1 MDAVVLHS
9 DIARLVLGYLKRQK
23 LESTSRL
30 FCKTSPHLKHEFTV
44 YRSGFTPHSFCPD
57 LEDIICEYVN
67 IKHIVDRFVSSLTS
81 NQRFELFELKLPE
94 KVKLL
99 LERVLATNLKTQ
111 QGENSTHS
119 KNNTKSNSTAS
130 SSINSDKE
138 NTTKKHPKQKRK
150 RDSVAYSSDERVS
163 PLFLSSKNIK
173 RRRILEPFCFI
184 SAKQQNLQRQRKTVE
199 TPTTG
204 GDQTQTDDENEEDTL
219 DEDSNEPE
227 NEDENVPHDNETDL
241 SLLEK
246 PTKESTPRSKSANGK
261 FSTPSVPEL
270 SQAILDNPQFQMKL
284 VDNINQALNNSKCS
298 ETQAEVSNVKAST
311 SKLSANDNNL
321 SEEQQIITSN
331 EMLDQMVKD
340 ILKATEQ
347 DPTFD
352 AIVEN
357 VVGASIQPTNASA
370 GVQCNIDAAS
380 AAPQQLISVPAV
392 YEQQE
397 QQQQQ
402 QFAFVQQHQQ
412 QQLTLPTLSTI
423 SQQPTDSSTA
433 PRTPLI
439 IRTAISASNTSQNG
453 GAGDAQILSTLTA
466 NNSFGSLIDP
476 NFSLSKLIVLNSNDS
491 AQKQATA
498 GEQIIGNV
506 TADNLINHLSNV
518 GDAAGDEQHVFIDN
532 NTGQFLLLADEG
544 ILANFPFLLNGEGII
559 QQIPP
564 GNTAAAGQQ
573 PQNTVMVSSAQKV
586 NATEETQIEGRIEPC
601 TACKKPQDGAIPSS
615 LQSRTTVESE
625 TPSGSGIVNMKAFK
639 SLSTPRKRTSHV
651 RTLSFSPKITVGSPA
666 EQKSSLRPN
675 ANAEECAELAN
686 SVDLTERPIIKNVE
700 ILPALGGPIE
710 ASANESSNSCSVP
723 PLFVTEESSNQ
734 TVIKTELSLREI
746 AVAEKTDK
754 IQNKIKSVASGLHV
768 DTPKRKQV
776 RKTAVR
782 ACKRQLSKSSDDSE
796 NKSDPTNESDQNEE
810 SEKSAPASESQPT
823 EEQSVTNLKDDK
835 MMEEWLRLRNVSN
848 RDLDSRLRQ
857 INAEQHAILPKS
869 VRRDKNTSLK
879 RRNLR
884 RKKPIISKRMRKKA
898 RQEAHKKAMLAEREA
913 DASILEDDPKEF
925 VKPDIRIVEKTKHG
939 KCAIES
945 RRVNKDRN
953 SKEFNIKIPTPQKE
967 KRESLTK
974 TKGDCVESISAD
986 KVAATDDTVDGTA
999 NAEPAAQ
1006 TADHAT
1012 VHASEEHKEQERDRR
1027 TANIACL
1034 LDTPFKAP
1042 TLMDEI
1048 PPTPGKPVHS
1058 LDTPA
1063 AKLRSVD
1070 DDMQLSSSYLFGSLT
1085 KSELNTPQLSAITP
1099 GLRFTP
1105 YGSSRDV
1112 TPRSATAPTD
1122 YSSGGSYYKPDESED
1137 LDRNFEK
1144 ILKDSAQKQRQ
1155 AEEERVKLLEQHLN
1169 AEEVKSALFEEPR
1182 PTLVDG
1188 TEQAKAVA
1196 EEICV
1201 EIPAEKLRVE
1211 PIVLKR
1217 VKSFGAE
1224 GTEHTET
1231 TSNIDPHYTLVSEL
1245 PEICAEGESSD
1256 SSSTISTS
1264 SSSSTNS
1271 TTSSSSSSSNSSTTT
1286 DEEQAA
1292 KHEKETPKKTADMSL
1307 SLDNL
1312 STISSTEDEEW
1323 QKLAVTEE
1331 ENSQLVS
1338 NDGEVRYPV
1347 RSWLTPSKVDS
1358 QAVVETHEQA
1368 PATTIK
1374 LTVPVKSAEKK
1385 NRLEDDLQQKRER
1398 MMEKLKQDA
1407 KQRRVK
1413 QPLATAAQAFE
1424 KSAAL
1429 IASRKLTAM
1438 REKAK
1443 ILPAKATM
1451 LPTNLE
1457 ASQTKIAVEVQ
1468 EKRTME
1474 VLTALQLSA
1483 KKQVHQ
1489 QTDIDAGKVPVRKP
1503 TAVPP
1508 MASLDDNATTTL
1520 FTQAPTTAAYE
1531 LTEKTER
1538 LPLKTLISKVKAK
1551 QRQCV
1556 KIEALPSLKRTCTT
1570 SVGRK
1575 KIVRKPLGFKGT
1587 NAPETVFEPGQLE
1600 EVKTPHKATTK
1611 SVAEKDGNGEKDA
1624 VVSPVPRIRIKTPTG
1639 LTADRPSTLRVS
1651 PRLLGN
1657 KKSRLK
1663 DGNAYDK
1670 KDGKDDAS
1678 GETIETAKHKKPLK
1692 AASKSKAAT
1701 TAKRLLAT
1709 AFKKSPVR
1717 TRMTKNKKT
1726 APTEVLEAKL
1736 TVEEQK
1742 QDEDKV
1748 RDEQPSEKS
1757 DLQKPIG
1764 QEILPVEH
1772 AKSDKSDSNEKTENP
1787 KPEKKKDTEKKEK
1800 ESQQLG
1806 KLTKASKAPTE
1817 ATKRNKEVEKTKQT
1831 AMPSAAETTSEKP
1844 TSKDATATAQKRKPK
1859 DKIETAAAADDKE
1872 DMTKQKSA
1880 ATFSSKI
1887 IIDASISNKNTK
1899 TQVATQ
1905 ELQTQKD
1912 TNGEGQESNVDKLD
1926 VKIKDQAIA
1935 KDNLTKESEA
1945 AEIAPKEE
1953 LAQAVH
1959 QSKILPTST
1968 TNMESEALD
1977 TAETSEEDPLEHCEL
1992 TSVTEE
1998 DPVRFIS
2005 VIYDGPVGAPAN
2017 PLPRRDFTNF
2027 KMVVAF
2033 DEEEKHIW
2041 RISNEV
2047 VLFNASPA
2055 SQQIRN
2061 IPKKRK
2067 VRINTC
2073 DTDNDN
2079 ITTVG
2084 VVHSTTTTTTAQQAT
2099 TSTVSSSEERNQK
2112 DNSSNEAKPVA
2123 TSTPIS
2129 APATSSTQDPRR
2141 RTTRITRNAVAG
2153 TEVAS
2158 GSTVSAPPAQATTT
2172 SSAGPTDI
2180 LEIDDIESL
2189 LSRLHGKEN

>member
-81 NQRFELFELKLPE
+81 SQRFELFELKLPE

-99 LERVLATNLKTQ
+99 LERSLATNSKTQ
-111 QGENSTHS
+111 QSENSTHNKNIT
-119 KNNTKSNSTAS
+119 KNNSNAS
-130 SSINSDKE
+130 SNINSDKE
-138 NTTKKHPKQKRK
+138 NTANKHPKQKRK
-150 RDSVAYSSDERVS
+150 RDAVAYSSDERLS
-163 PLFLSSKNIK
+163 PFFLSSKNIK

-184 SAKQQNLQRQRKTVE
+184 STKQQNLQRQRQTAQ
-199 TPTTG
+199 TPSTS
-204 GDQTQTDDENEEDTL
+204 GDQTEQTDDENEEDTL

-227 NEDENVPHDNETDL
+227 NEEENGLHHNETDL

-246 PTKESTPRSKSANGK
+246 PTKESTPHSKSANGK

-284 VDNINQALNNSKCS
+284 VDNINQALNNSKCG
-298 ETQAEVSNVKAST
+298 ETRAEVSNPTAST
-311 SKLSANDNNL
+311 SKMSVNENNL

-347 DPTFD
+347 DPAFD

-357 VVGASIQPTNASA
+357 VVGASIQPANASA
-370 GVQCNIDAAS
+370 GVQCNINAAE
-380 AAPQQLISVPAV
+380 AAPQQQLISMPAGFDH
-392 YEQQE
+392 QQ

-402 QFAFVQQHQQ
+402 QFTFVQQHQQ
-412 QQLTLPTLSTI
+412 AQLTLPTLSTI

-439 IRTAISASNTSQNG
+439 IRTAISASNTSLNS

-476 NFSLSKLIVLNSNDS
+476 NFSISKLIVLNSNDS
-491 AQKQATA
+491 AQKEAPG
-498 GEQIIGNV
+498 GEQIIGNI
-506 TADNLINHLSNV
+506 TADNLINHLTNV
-518 GDAAGDEQHVFIDN
+518 GDATGDEQQVFIDN
-532 NTGQFLLLADEG
+532 ATGQFVLLADEG

-559 QQIPP
+559 QQIQPAP
-564 GNTAAAGQQ
+564 AGQQ
-573 PQNTVMVSSAQKV
+573 PQNTVIVSSAQKV
-586 NATEETQIEGRIEPC
+586 NAAEENEIEGKIVPC
-601 TACKKPQDGAIPSS
+601 TACKKPQDATVPTS
-615 LQSRTTVESE
+615 LQSRTTADSE

-651 RTLSFSPKITVGSPA
+651 RTLSFSPKTTAGSQA
-666 EQKSSLRPN
+666 AQKSSLRPN
-675 ANAEECAELAN
+675 PIAEECEELAN
-686 SVDLTERPIIKNVE
+686 SADIPERPIIKNVE
-700 ILPALGGPIE
+700 ILPALGGPID

-734 TVIKTELSLREI
+734 TVIKTELSLRETG
-746 AVAEKTDK
+746 VVEKTDK
-754 IQNKIKSVASGLHV
+754 IDNKIKSAVSGLNA

-782 ACKRQLSKSSDDSE
+782 ACKRQLSKSSDESE
-796 NKSDPTNESDQNEE
+796 TKPAPTTEVEQNEE
-810 SEKSAPASESQPT
+810 SEKSASLSEPPAG
-823 EEQSVTNLKDDK
+823 EQRVENVKDDK
-835 MMEEWLRLRNVSN
+835 MMEEWLRLRNASN

-857 INAEQHAILPKS
+857 INAEQHAVLPKS
-869 VRRDKNTSLK
+869 VRRDKNTSVK
-879 RRNLR
+879 RRSLR
-884 RKKPIISKRMRKKA
+884 RKRQTISKRMRKKA
-898 RQEAHKKAMLAEREA
+898 RQEAHTKALLAESEA
-913 DASILEDDPKEF
+913 DASIVEDEPKEV
-925 VKPDIRIVEKTKHG
+925 VKPDIRIVEKSKRG
-939 KCAIES
+939 KCTIES
-945 RRVNKDRN
+945 RRVSKDRN
-953 SKEFNIKIPTPQKE
+953 SKEFNIKIPTPQKD
-967 KRESLTK
+967 KRETLTK
-974 TKGDCVESISAD
+974 TKSESVESASTD
-986 KVAATDDTVDGTA
+986 KAGTNDDAVDGTA
-999 NAEPAAQ
+999 YAEPATQ
-1006 TADHAT
+1006 TADNT
-1012 VHASEEHKEQERDRR
+1012 SVHVSEEHKEQERDRR

-1042 TLMDEI
+1042 TLMDAI
-1048 PPTPGKPVHS
+1048 PPTPGKPVPS

-1063 AKLRSVD
+1063 AKLRTVD
-1070 DDMQLSSSYLFGSLT
+1070 GDMQLSTSYLFGSLT
-1085 KSELNTPQLSAITP
+1085 KSELDTPQLSAITP

-1105 YGSSRDV
+1105 FGSSRDV
-1112 TPRSATAPTD
+1112 TPRSGTAPTD

-1144 ILKDSAQKQRQ
+1144 LLRDSAQKQRQ
-1155 AEEERVKLLEQHLN
+1155 EEEERAKLLEQHLN

-1182 PTLVDG
+1182 QTVVDER
-1188 TEQAKAVA
+1188 EQAEA
-1196 EEICV
+1196 EAEKICV

-1224 GTEHTET
+1224 GTESTEA
-1231 TSNIDPHYTLVSEL
+1231 TSNIDPHYTLVSDL

-1256 SSSTISTS
+1256 SSSTASTS
-1264 SSSSTNS
+1264 T
-1271 TTSSSSSSSNSSTTT
+1271 SSSSSNSSTSSSSSSTNSSSTT
-1286 DEEQAA
+1286 DEEESAT
-1292 KHEKETPKKTADMSL
+1292 HEKETPTKNANLSL

-1347 RSWLTPSKVDS
+1347 RSWLTPSKVDP
-1358 QAVVETHEQA
+1358 QAAVETHEQA

-1374 LTVPVKSAEKK
+1374 VTVPLKSAEKK

-1407 KQRRVK
+1407 NQRRVK
-1413 QPLATAAQAFE
+1413 QPIATTTPSVS

-1429 IASRKLTAM
+1429 IASRKLVAM

-1457 ASQTKIAVEVQ
+1457 VSQVKLAVEVQ

-1483 KKQVHQ
+1483 KKQAPQ
-1489 QTDIDAGKVPVRKP
+1489 FSSDSDAGKARKP
-1503 TAVPP
+1503 ITVPP

-1520 FTQAPTTAAYE
+1520 FTQAPTAAVYE

-1551 QRQCV
+1551 QRQCEQ
-1556 KIEALPSLKRTCTT
+1556 IEALPALKRSRTT
-1570 SVGRK
+1570 RVGRK

-1587 NAPETVFEPGQLE
+1587 NAPETVFEPDQLE
-1600 EVKTPHKATTK
+1600 EVKTPHKAMTK
-1611 SVAEKDGNGEKDA
+1611 SVAEQEGSGGKDA

-1639 LTADRPSTLRVS
+1639 LTADRPSALRVS

-1663 DGNAYDK
+1663 DGNADEK
-1670 KDGKDDAS
+1670 EDGKEDTSEEAVVS
-1678 GETIETAKHKKPLK
+1678 GKSKKPLK
-1692 AASKSKAAT
+1692 AAKSKAAT

-1709 AFKKSPVR
+1709 VTKKSPVR
-1717 TRMTKNKKT
+1717 TRMTKSKRT
-1726 APTEVLEAKL
+1726 APTEVLQAKIIL
-1736 TVEEQK
+1736 EEQK

-1748 RDEQPSEKS
+1748 RDEQPSEK
-1757 DLQKPIG
+1757 QKSAG
-1764 QEILPVEH
+1764 EEILPVEH
-1772 AKSDKSDSNEKTENP
+1772 AKSDKSDSSEKVEKT
-1787 KPEKKKDTEKKEK
+1787 KSEKKKYTEKKEK
-1800 ESQQLG
+1800 ESKQLD
-1806 KLTKASKAPTE
+1806 KPTKASKKDKE
-1817 ATKRNKEVEKTKQT
+1817 AEKIKQT
-1831 AMPSAAETTSEKP
+1831 DRPTSAETKSGKHPVTE
-1844 TSKDATATAQKRKPK
+1844 TTVTAQKRKPI
-1859 DKIETAAAADDKE
+1859 DNIETVDDKE
-1872 DMTKQKSA
+1872 DMTKQKTE
-1880 ATFSSKI
+1880 ATSRSKI
-1887 IIDASISNKNTK
+1887 IDDASITNENTK
-1899 TQVATQ
+1899 TQDATK
-1905 ELQTQKD
+1905 EIQTRKD
-1912 TNGEGQESNVDKLD
+1912 TRCEGHESNVDPLD
-1926 VKIKDQAIA
+1926 ENIQDQAIE
-1935 KDNLTKESEA
+1935 KKKLTKENEA
-1945 AEIAPKEE
+1945 AEIAPKPE
-1953 LAQAVH
+1953 V
-1959 QSKILPTST
+1959 LPTST
-1968 TNMESEALD
+1968 TNMETETAD

-1992 TSVTEE
+1992 TSVTDE

-2005 VIYDGPVGAPAN
+2005 VTYDGPDGAPAN

-2041 RISNEV
+2041 RISNEM
-2047 VLFNASPA
+2047 VLFSASPA

-2073 DTDNDN
+2073 GSSDNDN

-2084 VVHSTTTTTTAQQAT
+2084 VVHSTTTTSRQAT
-2099 TSTVSSSEERNQK
+2099 NATVNSSEDRNQRE
-2112 DNSSNEAKPVA
+2112 NSSNEAKPVA

-2129 APATSSTQDPRR
+2129 APATSSTEEPRR
-2141 RTTRITRNAVAG
+2141 RTTITRNAVAG

-2158 GSTVSAPPAQATTT
+2158 GSASAPPAEVAAT
-2172 SSAGPTDI
+2172 SSAGPTDV

>member
-30 FCKTSPHLKHEFTV
+30 FCKTSPHLKHEFRV

-81 NQRFELFELKLPE
+81 SQRFELFELKLPE

-99 LERVLATNLKTQ
+99 LERSLATTSKTQ
-111 QGENSTHS
+111 QPENSTHNKNTT
-119 KNNTKSNSTAS
+119 KNNSNAS
-130 SSINSDKE
+130 SNINSDKE
-138 NTTKKHPKQKRK
+138 NTTNKRPKQKRK
-150 RDSVAYSSDERVS
+150 RDAVAYSSDERLS

-184 SAKQQNLQRQRKTVE
+184 STKQQNLQRQRQTAQ
-199 TPTTG
+199 TPSTS
-204 GDQTQTDDENEEDTL
+204 GDQTEQTDDENEEDTL
-219 DEDSNEPE
+219 DEDSNEAQNEEE
-227 NEDENVPHDNETDL
+227 NGLHHNETDL

-246 PTKESTPRSKSANGK
+246 PTKESTPHSKSANGK

-298 ETQAEVSNVKAST
+298 ETQGEISNPKAST
-311 SKLSANDNNL
+311 SKMSANENTL

-380 AAPQQLISVPAV
+380 AAPPPQLISVPAV
-392 YEQQE
+392 FDNQ

-412 QQLTLPTLSTI
+412 PQLTLPTLSTI

-439 IRTAISASNTSQNG
+439 IRTAISASNTSLNSG
-453 GAGDAQILSTLTA
+453 SGDAQILSTLTA

-476 NFSLSKLIVLNSNDS
+476 NFSISKLIVLNSNDS
-491 AQKQATA
+491 AQKEAQG
-498 GEQIIGNV
+498 GEQIIGNI
-506 TADNLINHLSNV
+506 TADNLINHLTSV
-518 GDAAGDEQHVFIDN
+518 GDANGEEQQVFIDN
-532 NTGQFLLLADEG
+532 ATGQFVLLADEG
-544 ILANFPFLLNGEGII
+544 ILANFPFLLNGEGIT
-559 QQIPP
+559 QQIQP
-564 GNTAAAGQQ
+564 GNTAPAGQQ

-586 NATEETQIEGRIEPC
+586 NAAEENEIEGKIVPC
-601 TACKKPQDGAIPSS
+601 TACKKPQDATLPTS
-615 LQSRTTVESE
+615 LQSRTTADSE

-651 RTLSFSPKITVGSPA
+651 RTLSFSPKTTAGTQA
-666 EQKSSLRPN
+666 AQKSSLRPN
-675 ANAEECAELAN
+675 SIPEECEELAN
-686 SVDLTERPIIKNVE
+686 SADIPERPIIKNVE
-700 ILPALGGPIE
+700 ILPALGGPID

-734 TVIKTELSLREI
+734 TVIKTELSLRETG
-746 AVAEKTDK
+746 VVEKTDK
-754 IQNKIKSVASGLHV
+754 IDNKIKSAVTGLHT

-782 ACKRQLSKSSDDSE
+782 ACKRQLSKSSDESETKPAPTTEVEQNEDSE
-796 NKSDPTNESDQNEE
+796 KNASL
-810 SEKSAPASESQPT
+810 SEPPDG
-823 EEQSVTNLKDDK
+823 EQRVGNAKDDK
-835 MMEEWLRLRNVSN
+835 MMEEWLRLRNASN

-857 INAEQHAILPKS
+857 INAEQHAVLPKS

-879 RRNLR
+879 QRSLR
-884 RKKPIISKRMRKKA
+884 RKRPTISKRMRKKA
-898 RQEAHKKAMLAEREA
+898 RQEAHKKALLAESEA
-913 DASILEDDPKEF
+913 DASIVEDEPKEV
-925 VKPDIRIVEKTKHG
+925 VKPDIRIVEKSKHG

-945 RRVNKDRN
+945 RRVTKDRN
-953 SKEFNIKIPTPQKE
+953 GKEFNIKIPTPQKD
-967 KRESLTK
+967 KRESQTK
-974 TKGDCVESISAD
+974 TKSECVDSARVD
-986 KVAATDDTVDGTA
+986 KAAANDDAIDGAAT
-999 NAEPAAQ
+999 AEPAAQ
-1006 TADHAT
+1006 TADNAS
-1012 VHASEEHKEQERDRR
+1012 VPVSEEHKEQERDRR

-1042 TLMDEI
+1042 TLMDAI
-1048 PPTPGKPVHS
+1048 PLTPGKPGHS

-1063 AKLRSVD
+1063 AKLRD
-1070 DDMQLSSSYLFGSLT
+1070 GDLQLSTSYLFGSLT
-1085 KSELNTPQLSAITP
+1085 KSELDTPQLSAITP

-1105 YGSSRDV
+1105 FGSSRDV
-1112 TPRSATAPTD
+1112 TPRSGTAPTD

-1144 ILKDSAQKQRQ
+1144 LLRDSAQKQRHE
-1155 AEEERVKLLEQHLN
+1155 EEERAKLLEQHLN
-1169 AEEVKSALFEEPR
+1169 ADEVKSALFEEPR
-1182 PTLVDG
+1182 P
-1188 TEQAKAVA
+1188 AVA
-1196 EEICV
+1196 EDMQQVETEAEKICV

-1224 GTEHTET
+1224 STENTET

-1245 PEICAEGESSD
+1245 PEICADGESSD
-1256 SSSTISTS
+1256 SSSTASTS
-1264 SSSSTNS
+1264 T
-1271 TTSSSSSSSNSSTTT
+1271 SSSSSNSSTSSSNSSTNSSTTT
-1286 DEEQAA
+1286 DEVESATY
-1292 KHEKETPKKTADMSL
+1292 EKETPTKNTNFSL

-1347 RSWLTPSKVDS
+1347 RSWLTPSKVDP
-1358 QAVVETHEQA
+1358 QAAIETHEQT

-1374 LTVPVKSAEKK
+1374 VTVPLKSAEKK
-1385 NRLEDDLQQKRER
+1385 NRLEEDLQQKRER
-1398 MMEKLKQDA
+1398 MVEKLKHDA
-1407 KQRRVK
+1407 NQRRVK
-1413 QPLATAAQAFE
+1413 QPIATAAQSAS

-1429 IASRKLTAM
+1429 IASRKLVAM

-1451 LPTNLE
+1451 LPSNFE
-1457 ASQTKIAVEVQ
+1457 VSQAKLAVEVQ

-1483 KKQVHQ
+1483 KKQVPQ
-1489 QTDIDAGKVPVRKP
+1489 FSSDSDASKARKP
-1503 TAVPP
+1503 ITVPP

-1520 FTQAPTTAAYE
+1520 FTQAPTAVTYE

-1551 QRQCV
+1551 QRQCEQ
-1556 KIEALPSLKRTCTT
+1556 IEALPSMQRSHTT
-1570 SVGRK
+1570 RVGRK

-1587 NAPETVFEPGQLE
+1587 NAPETVFEPDQLE
-1600 EVKTPHKATTK
+1600 EVKTPHKAMTK
-1611 SVAEKDGNGEKDA
+1611 SVAEPEGSGGKDA
-1624 VVSPVPRIRIKTPTG
+1624 IVSPVPRIRIKTPTG
-1639 LTADRPSTLRVS
+1639 VTADRPSALRVS

-1663 DGNAYDK
+1663 DDNTEEKEDDK
-1670 KDGKDDAS
+1670 GDTSEEVVVSSKS
-1678 GETIETAKHKKPLK
+1678 KKPLK
-1692 AASKSKAAT
+1692 AAKSKAAT

-1709 AFKKSPVR
+1709 LTKKSPVR
-1717 TRMTKNKKT
+1717 TRMTKSKRT
-1726 APTEVLEAKL
+1726 APTEILEAKI

-1748 RDEQPSEKS
+1748 RAEQPSDKKKS
-1757 DLQKPIG
+1757 AG
-1764 QEILPVEH
+1764 EVILPVEH
-1772 AKSDKSDSNEKTENP
+1772 EKSDKSDSNEKIEKT
-1787 KPEKKKDTEKKEK
+1787 KPEKKKDTEKKESK
-1800 ESQQLG
+1800 HLDKSR
-1806 KLTKASKAPTE
+1806 KASKKDKEAEKIRQTDRPSSTE
-1817 ATKRNKEVEKTKQT
+1817 TKSGKHPVT
-1831 AMPSAAETTSEKP
+1831 ETTV
-1844 TSKDATATAQKRKPK
+1844 TAQKRKPK
-1859 DKIETAAAADDKE
+1859 DNIETEDDKE
-1872 DMTKQKSA
+1872 DMTKPKTEMTS
-1880 ATFSSKI
+1880 SSKI
-1887 IIDASISNKNTK
+1887 IDDASITNKNTK
-1899 TQVATQ
+1899 KQDATK
-1905 ELQTQKD
+1905 EIQTRKD
-1912 TNGEGQESNVDKLD
+1912 TRCEGQESNVDKLD
-1926 VKIKDQAIA
+1926 AKVQDQAIV
-1935 KDNLTKESEA
+1935 KEKLTKESEA
-1945 AEIAPKEE
+1945 AEIAPKPE
-1953 LAQAVH
+1953 A
-1959 QSKILPTST
+1959 LPTST
-1968 TNMESEALD
+1968 TSMETETAD

-2005 VIYDGPVGAPAN
+2005 VTYDGPDGAPAN
-2017 PLPRRDFTNF
+2017 LSPRRDFTNF

-2041 RISNEV
+2041 RISNEM
-2047 VLFNASPA
+2047 VLFSASPA

-2073 DTDNDN
+2073 GGTDNDN

-2084 VVHSTTTTTTAQQAT
+2084 VVHSTTTTTASRQAT
-2099 TSTVSSSEERNQK
+2099 TSTVNSSEERNQRE
-2112 DNSSNEAKPVA
+2112 NSSNEAKPVA

-2129 APATSSTQDPRR
+2129 APATSSTEEPRR
-2141 RTTRITRNAVAG
+2141 RTTRTTRKAVAG

-2158 GSTVSAPPAQATTT
+2158 GSASAPPAEAVAT
-2172 SSAGPTDI
+2172 SSAGPTDV

>member
-30 FCKTSPHLKHEFTV
+30 FCKTSPHLKHELTV

-81 NQRFELFELKLPE
+81 SQRFELFELKLPE

-99 LERVLATNLKTQ
+99 LERCLATTSKTQ
-111 QGENSTHS
+111 QTENSTHNKNIT
-119 KNNTKSNSTAS
+119 KNNSNAS
-130 SSINSDKE
+130 SNINSDKE
-138 NTTKKHPKQKRK
+138 NTANKHPQQKRK
-150 RDSVAYSSDERVS
+150 RDAVAYSSDERLS
-163 PLFLSSKNIK
+163 PFFLSSKNIK

-184 SAKQQNLQRQRKTVE
+184 STKQQNLQRQRQTAQ
-199 TPTTG
+199 TPSTSG
-204 GDQTQTDDENEEDTL
+204 EQTEQTDDENEEDTL

-227 NEDENVPHDNETDL
+227 NDEENGPHHNETDL

-246 PTKESTPRSKSANGK
+246 PTKESTPHSKSANGK

-298 ETQAEVSNVKAST
+298 ETQAEVSNPKAST
-311 SKLSANDNNL
+311 SKMSVNENNL
-321 SEEQQIITSN
+321 SEEQQIISSN

-347 DPTFD
+347 DPAFD

-370 GVQCNIDAAS
+370 GIQCNIDAAS
-380 AAPQQLISVPAV
+380 AAPPQQLINVPAV
-392 YEQQE
+392 FDN

-402 QFAFVQQHQQ
+402 QFTFVQQHQQ
-412 QQLTLPTLSTI
+412 PQLTLPTLSTI

-439 IRTAISASNTSQNG
+439 IRSAISASNTSLNSA
-453 GAGDAQILSTLTA
+453 AGDAQILSTLTA

-476 NFSLSKLIVLNSNDS
+476 NFSISKLIVLNSNDS
-491 AQKQATA
+491 AQKEAPA
-498 GEQIIGNV
+498 GEQIIGNI
-506 TADNLINHLSNV
+506 TADNLINHLSSV
-518 GDAAGDEQHVFIDN
+518 GDATGDEQQVFIDN
-532 NTGQFLLLADEG
+532 ATGQFVIIADEN
-544 ILANFPFLLNGEGII
+544 ILANFPFLLNGEA
-559 QQIPP
+559 P
-564 GNTAAAGQQ
+564 AGQQ

-586 NATEETQIEGRIEPC
+586 NAAEINEIEGKIVPC
-601 TACKKPQDGAIPSS
+601 TACKKPQDATVPTS
-615 LQSRTTVESE
+615 LQSRTTAESE

-651 RTLSFSPKITVGSPA
+651 RTLSFSPKATAGSQA
-666 EQKSSLRPN
+666 GQKPSLRPN
-675 ANAEECAELAN
+675 PIAEECEELAN
-686 SVDLTERPIIKNVE
+686 SADIPERPIIKNVE
-700 ILPALGGPIE
+700 ILPALGGPID

-734 TVIKTELSLREI
+734 TVIKTELSLRETG
-746 AVAEKTDK
+746 VVEKTDK
-754 IQNKIKSVASGLHV
+754 IENKIKSAVSGLHA

-776 RKTAVR
+776 RKNAVR
-782 ACKRQLSKSSDDSE
+782 ACKRQISKSSDESE
-796 NKSDPTNESDQNEE
+796 TKPAPTTEVEQNED
-810 SEKSAPASESQPT
+810 SEKSASLSEPPT
-823 EEQSVTNLKDDK
+823 GEQRAANVKDDK
-835 MMEEWLRLRNVSN
+835 MMEEWLRLRNASN

-857 INAEQHAILPKS
+857 INAEQHAVLPKS
-869 VRRDKNTSLK
+869 VRRDKNTSVK
-879 RRNLR
+879 RRSLR
-884 RKKPIISKRMRKKA
+884 RKRPTISKRMRKKA
-898 RQEAHKKAMLAEREA
+898 RLEAHKKALLAESEA
-913 DASILEDDPKEF
+913 DASIVDDEPKEV
-925 VKPDIRIVEKTKHG
+925 VKPDIRIVEKSKHG
-939 KCAIES
+939 KCAIEG
-945 RRVNKDRN
+945 RRVSKDRH
-953 SKEFNIKIPTPQKE
+953 SKEFNIKIPTPQKD

-974 TKGDCVESISAD
+974 AKSESVESASAD
-986 KVAATDDTVDGTA
+986 KAATNDDAVDGTA
-999 NAEPAAQ
+999 YAEPAAQ
-1006 TADHAT
+1006 TADNAS
-1012 VHASEEHKEQERDRR
+1012 VHVSEEHKEQERDRR

-1042 TLMDEI
+1042 TLMDAI
-1048 PPTPGKPVHS
+1048 PPTPGKPAPS

-1063 AKLRSVD
+1063 AKLRTVD
-1070 DDMQLSSSYLFGSLT
+1070 GDMQLSTSYLFGSLT
-1085 KSELNTPQLSAITP
+1085 KSELDTPQLSAITP

-1105 YGSSRDV
+1105 FGSSRDV
-1112 TPRSATAPTD
+1112 TPRSGTAPTD

-1144 ILKDSAQKQRQ
+1144 LLRDSAQKQRQ
-1155 AEEERVKLLEQHLN
+1155 EEEERAKLLEQHLN

-1182 PTLVDG
+1182 PVVVDE
-1188 TEQAKAVA
+1188 TEQAGTEA
-1196 EEICV
+1196 EQICV

-1224 GTEHTET
+1224 GTENTET

-1256 SSSTISTS
+1256 SSSTASTSTS
-1264 SSSSTNS
+1264 SSSSNS
-1271 TTSSSSSSSNSSTTT
+1271 STSSSSSSTNSSTTT
-1286 DEEQAA
+1286 DEEQSAT
-1292 KHEKETPKKTADMSL
+1292 HEKETPTKNANLSL

-1347 RSWLTPSKVDS
+1347 RSWLTPSKVDP
-1358 QAVVETHEQA
+1358 QAAIETHEQA

-1374 LTVPVKSAEKK
+1374 VTVPLKSAEKK
-1385 NRLEDDLQQKRER
+1385 NRLEEDLQQKRER

-1407 KQRRVK
+1407 NQRRVK
-1413 QPLATAAQAFE
+1413 QPIATAAQSTS

-1429 IASRKLTAM
+1429 IASRKLAAM

-1451 LPTNLE
+1451 LPSNLE
-1457 ASQTKIAVEVQ
+1457 VSPAKLAVEVQ

-1483 KKQVHQ
+1483 KKQAPQ
-1489 QTDIDAGKVPVRKP
+1489 FSTDSGKARKP
-1503 TAVPP
+1503 ITVPP

-1520 FTQAPTTAAYE
+1520 FTQAPTTATYE

-1551 QRQCV
+1551 QRQCEQ
-1556 KIEALPSLKRTCTT
+1556 IEALPSLKRSRTT
-1570 SVGRK
+1570 RVGRK

-1587 NAPETVFEPGQLE
+1587 NAPETVFEPDQLE
-1600 EVKTPHKATTK
+1600 EVKTPHKAMTK
-1611 SVAEKDGNGEKDA
+1611 SVAEQEGSGGKDA

-1639 LTADRPSTLRVS
+1639 LTADRPSALRVS

-1663 DGNAYDK
+1663 GGNADEK
-1670 KDGKDDAS
+1670 EDGKEDTSEEAVVS
-1678 GETIETAKHKKPLK
+1678 GKSKKPLK
-1692 AASKSKAAT
+1692 VTKSKAAT
-1701 TAKRLLAT
+1701 MAKRLLAT
-1709 AFKKSPVR
+1709 VTKKSPVR
-1717 TRMTKNKKT
+1717 TRMTKSKRT
-1726 APTEVLEAKL
+1726 ASTESKI
-1736 TVEEQK
+1736 TMEEQK

-1748 RDEQPSEKS
+1748 RGEQPSEK
-1757 DLQKPIG
+1757 QKSAG
-1764 QEILPVEH
+1764 EEILPVEH
-1772 AKSDKSDSNEKTENP
+1772 AKSDKSDSSEKVEKT
-1787 KPEKKKDTEKKEK
+1787 KPEKKKNSEKKEK
-1800 ESQQLG
+1800 ESKQLD
-1806 KLTKASKAPTE
+1806 KPTKASKKDKE
-1817 ATKRNKEVEKTKQT
+1817 AEKIKQT
-1831 AMPSAAETTSEKP
+1831 DRHSSADTKSGKHPATETTV
-1844 TSKDATATAQKRKPK
+1844 TTQKRKHK
-1859 DKIETAAAADDKE
+1859 DNIETVDDKE
-1872 DMTKQKSA
+1872 DTTKQKTE
-1880 ATFSSKI
+1880 ATSSNKI
-1887 IIDASISNKNTK
+1887 IDDASRTNKNTK
-1899 TQVATQ
+1899 TKDAAQ
-1905 ELQTQKD
+1905 EVQARKD
-1912 TNGEGQESNVDKLD
+1912 TRCEGQEPNFDKLD
-1926 VKIKDQAIA
+1926 VKIQDQAIE
-1935 KDNLTKESEA
+1935 KKEKLTKESEA
-1945 AEIAPKEE
+1945 ADIAPKPE
-1953 LAQAVH
+1953 A
-1959 QSKILPTST
+1959 LPTST
-1968 TNMESEALD
+1968 TSMETE

-2005 VIYDGPVGAPAN
+2005 VAYDGPDGAPAN

-2041 RISNEV
+2041 RINNEI
-2047 VLFNASPA
+2047 VLFSASPA

-2067 VRINTC
+2067 VRVNTC
-2073 DTDNDN
+2073 GSDNDN

-2084 VVHSTTTTTTAQQAT
+2084 VVHSTTTTTSSRQAT
-2099 TSTVSSSEERNQK
+2099 TSTVNSSEERNQRES
-2112 DNSSNEAKPVA
+2112 SSNEAKPVA

-2129 APATSSTQDPRR
+2129 APATSSTEEPRR
-2141 RTTRITRNAVAG
+2141 RTTRTTGNAVAG

-2158 GSTVSAPPAQATTT
+2158 GSASAPQAEATAT
-2172 SSAGPTDI
+2172 SSAGPTDV